1 MGEHPRLSDSSC
13 VTLTE
18 SLLMASKSTS
28 TQHNPAIAGIS
39 YLFPAGSTTVRQMA
53 LDGQLESTPEMLESF
68 GFDRVHVASGESPY
82 ELALEAA
89 RKLLAENEVDP
100 ASIGLVIYGGA
111 PGPMAFSSA
120 RDSAVGASGLCTSR
134 RFMYPAARLQY
145 DLDLSNAWTFAVD
158 QLACTTLLA
167 AARIARSLCLTEG
180 IERALCVSSEFFP
193 AEAGREAIF
202 NCTSDAACAVLVER
216 DGERN
221 RLLSATTVTKGYY
234 WDVDGLRDEIV
245 ASYFPTARH
254 VLHQTVANAGWS
266 PEDVDWII
274 PHNVSMRSWDILSGL
289 VKLPRARLW
298 TDNIARHGHTLAGDN
313 FINYR
318 DALDSG
324 EIEPGQRILL
334 FSYGFGAHWTG
345 VAVEA

>member
-1 MGEHPRLSDSSC
+1 MARSST
-13 VTLTE
+13 VE
-18 SLLMASKSTS
+18 
-28 TQHNPAIAGIS
+28 QHSPAIAGIS
-39 YLFPAGSTTVRQMA
+39 YVFPAGSRTVRQMA
-53 LDGQLESTPEMLESF
+53 DDGLLESSAETMESF
-68 GFDRVHVASGESPY
+68 GFDRVHVAIDESPY
-82 ELALEAA
+82 DLAVEASRA
-89 RKLLAENEVDP
+89 LLAEKDIDP
-100 ASIGLVIYGGA
+100 ASIGLVIYGGT
-111 PGPMAFSSA
+111 PGSMAFSPAS
-120 RDSAVGASGLCTSR
+120 DSTTGAAGLCTAR

-193 AEAGREAIF
+193 AAAGREAIF
-202 NCTSDAACAVLVER
+202 NCTSDAACAVLIER
-216 DGERN
+216 DGARN
-221 RLLSATTVTKGYY
+221 RLRSATTVTKGYY
-234 WDVDGLRDEIV
+234 WDVEGLRDEIV

-254 VLHQTVANAGWS
+254 VLHKTISDAGWS
-266 PEDVDWII
+266 PADVDWII
-274 PHNVSMRSWDILSGL
+274 PHNVSMRSWDILCGL
-289 VKLPRARLW
+289 IQLPNARVW

-324 EIEPGQRILL
+324 EIEPGQRVLL

>member
-1 MGEHPRLSDSSC
+1 
-13 VTLTE
+13 
-18 SLLMASKSTS
+18 MA
-28 TQHNPAIAGIS
+28 G
-39 YLFPAGSTTVRQMA
+39 
-53 LDGQLESTPEMLESF
+53 DGLLESSAETMESF
-68 GFDRVHVASGESPY
+68 GFGRVHIATTETPY
-82 ELALEAA
+82 ELALEAT
-89 RKLLAENEVDP
+89 RRLLTDQDIDP
-100 ASIGLVIYGGA
+100 ASVGLVIYGGT
-111 PGPMAFSSA
+111 PGSMSFSAAS
-120 RDSAVGASGLCTSR
+120 DSEAGAAGLCTAR

-145 DLDLSNAWTFAVD
+145 DLELSNAWTFAVD

-193 AEAGREAIF
+193 AKAGREAIF

-221 RLLSATTVTKGYY
+221 RLCSATTVTKGYY
-234 WDVDGLRDEIV
+234 WDVEALRAEIV

-254 VLHQTVANAGWS
+254 VIQKTVSDAGWS
-266 PEDVDWII
+266 PSDIDWII
-274 PHNVSMRSWDILSGL
+274 PHNVSMRSWEILSGL
-289 VKLPRARLW
+289 LELPNARLW

-318 DALDSG
+318 DALESG
-324 EIEPGQRILL
+324 DIEPGHRVLL